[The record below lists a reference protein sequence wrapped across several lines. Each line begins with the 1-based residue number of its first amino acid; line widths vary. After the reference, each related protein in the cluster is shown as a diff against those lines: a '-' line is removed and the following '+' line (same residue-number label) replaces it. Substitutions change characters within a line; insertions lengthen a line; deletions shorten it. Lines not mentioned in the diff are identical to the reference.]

1 MVWGLFPADS
11 LSGEEKYY
19 IFSKG
24 TYKVGR
30 KGCDIIISKDKG
42 VSRIHAK
49 IVVAAMTNASP
60 LAIKSSTSSAK
71 VLIRDCSKYGTFVN
85 KNLGSQEKVHE
96 FPNKEATLKDGD
108 MVSFGT
114 GNATYRFCFVPLVFY
129 VVCTDSRSSFRS
141 LEEKVSSI
149 GGLVTENFR
158 DCTHVLVDQSMQFE
172 ESLLDAVV
180 AKKHFVL
187 SSWLEYLA
195 GKNVLNEIPSY
206 TSHLPTI
213 VAEGVSVKIAE
224 PKTRDTCLGGYTFL
238 LEPLQMYKF
247 GDRLQMLLG
256 VGGAKILSANE
267 FHFNSQALEFEN
279 NRVVYVMP
287 RRTVD
292 SRSSKVSLLFQ
303 VNELDLVCAVLS
315 AHLDTSS
322 LISPSVIVSSSCSTD
337 ETVVA
342 DSEAEDETAT
352 SMHAASPVHLEKPTV
367 PNHSGKASRNG
378 VVADSEND
386 LAVSNK
392 YSCDDIVVRSDR
404 TATSKRATSPVHL
417 EKLTMT
423 EDSKKASTDFVVVQS
438 ENDYAMSNKYICN
451 DILIKSD
458 RTDESAEGSSDIIYS
473 QNLIARRPTLSAMSS
488 ADSSGV
494 NFKRF
499 KKKNTPSGN
508 SFTNL
513 VPFSKFPYKESDY
526 RNEQLEESVREE
538 KKRKQME
545 AMAEDLFNTDK
556 GRKRGV
562 VGSLRGL
569 LMRS

>member
-30 KGCDIIISKDKG
+30 KGCDIIINKDKG
-42 VSRIHAK
+42 VSRIHAE
-49 IVVAAMTNASP
+49 IAVAAMTNASP
-60 LAIKSSTSSAK
+60 LAIESSASSAK
-71 VLIRDCSKYGTFVN
+71 VLIRDCSKYGTFIN
-85 KNLGSQEKVHE
+85 RHLGSQQKAHE
-96 FPNKEATLKDGD
+96 FPNKEVTLKDGD
-108 MVSFGT
+108 VVSFGT

-129 VVCTDSRSSFRS
+129 VVCSDSPSSFRS
-141 LEEKVSSI
+141 LEEKVSTI
-149 GGLVTENFR
+149 GGLVTENCR
-158 DCTHVLVDQSMQFE
+158 DCTHVLVDQLLQVE
-172 ESLLDAVV
+172 DSLLDAVV
-180 AKKHFVL
+180 AKKHLVL

-213 VAEGVSVKIAE
+213 VAEGVSVKVAE

-238 LEPLQMYKF
+238 LEEIQMYKF

-256 VGGAKILSANE
+256 IAGAKILLANE
-267 FHFNSQALEFEN
+267 FHFNSQASEFEN
-279 NRVVYVMP
+279 DRVVYVMP

-292 SRSSKVSLLFQ
+292 SRSSKVSLLFR

-315 AHLDTSS
+315 AHLDASS

-342 DSEAEDETAT
+342 DSEAEDGTAT
-352 SMHAASPVHLEKPTV
+352 SMRAASPVHLENHTV
-367 PNHSGKASRNG
+367 PNNSGKASRNG

-386 LAVSNK
+386 HAMSNK
-392 YSCDDIVVRSDR
+392 YSCDDIMVRSDR
-404 TATSKRATSPVHL
+404 TASSMLATSPVRL
-417 EKLTMT
+417 EELTMPK
-423 EDSKKASTDFVVVQS
+423 DSGKASTNWVVAQS
-438 ENDYAMSNKYICN
+438 ENDHAMSNKHICD

-458 RTDESAEGSSDIIYS
+458 RIDESAEGSSDIIYS
-473 QNLIARRPTLSAMSS
+473 QDLIVRRTTLPTMSS
-488 ADSSGV
+488 GDGSGV

-499 KKKNTPSGN
+499 RKKNTVSGN

-545 AMAEDLFNTDK
+545 AMAEDLFNNDK
-556 GRKRGV
+556 GRRRGAA
-562 VGSLRGL
+562 GSLRGL

>member
-30 KGCDIIISKDKG
+30 KGCDIIINKDKG
-42 VSRIHAK
+42 VSRIHAE
-49 IVVAAMTNASP
+49 ITVAAMTDASP
-60 LAIKSSTSSAK
+60 LAVASSASSAK
-71 VLIRDCSKYGTFVN
+71 VLIRDCSKYGTFIN
-85 KNLGSQEKVHE
+85 KNLGSPEKVHE
-96 FPNKEATLKDGD
+96 FPNKQATLKDCD

-129 VVCTDSRSSFRS
+129 VVCSESPSSFRF

-149 GGLVTENFR
+149 G
-158 DCTHVLVDQSMQFE
+158 
-172 ESLLDAVV
+172 
-180 AKKHFVL
+180 
-187 SSWLEYLA
+187 
-195 GKNVLNEIPSY
+195 KNILNEIPSY

-213 VAEGVSVKIAE
+213 VAEGVSVKVAE
-224 PKTRDTCLGGYTFL
+224 PKARETCLGGYTFL
-238 LEPLQMYKF
+238 LEPMQMYKF
-247 GDRLQMLLG
+247 GDKLQMLLG
-256 VGGAKILSANE
+256 VAGAKILSANE
-267 FHFNSQALEFEN
+267 FHFSSQALEFEN

-292 SRSSKVSLLFQ
+292 SRSSKVSLLFR

-352 SMHAASPVHLEKPTV
+352 SMRLASPVHLEKHTV
-367 PNHSGKASRNG
+367 PDDSGKASRNG

-386 LAVSNK
+386 HAMSNK
-392 YSCDDIVVRSDR
+392 YHCDDIVVRSER
-404 TATSKRATSPVHL
+404 TSTSTHATSPVNL
-417 EKLTMT
+417 EKLTMPK
-423 EDSKKASTDFVVVQS
+423 DSGKASTNCVAAES
-438 ENDYAMSNKYICN
+438 ENDRAMNNKYICD

-473 QNLIARRPTLSAMSS
+473 QDLIVRRTTLPATSS
-488 ADSSGV
+488 VDGSGV

-499 KKKNTPSGN
+499 RKKNTPSGN

-545 AMAEDLFNTDK
+545 AMAEDLFNNDK
-556 GRKRGV
+556 GRKRGAA
-562 VGSLRGL
+562 GSLRRL
-569 LMRS
+569 LTRS

>member
-19 IFSKG
+19 VFSKG

-30 KGCDIIISKDKG
+30 KGCDIIINKDKG
-42 VSRIHAK
+42 VSRIHAE
-49 IVVAAMTNASP
+49 ITVAAMTNTSP
-60 LAIKSSTSSAK
+60 LAIESSASSAK
-71 VLIRDCSKYGTFVN
+71 VLIRDCSKYGTFIN
-85 KNLGSQEKVHE
+85 KHLGSPEKVHE
-96 FPNKEATLKDGD
+96 FPNKEATLKDCD

-114 GNATYRFCFVPLVFY
+114 GNAIYRFCFVPLVFY
-129 VVCTDSRSSFRS
+129 VVCSESPSSFHF

-149 GGLVTENFR
+149 GGLVTENCR
-158 DCTHVLVDQSMQFE
+158 DCTHVLVDHFIQVE

-195 GKNVLNEIPSY
+195 EKKVLNEIPSY

-213 VAEGVSVKIAE
+213 VAEGASVKVAE
-224 PKTRDTCLGGYTFL
+224 PKTRETCLGGYTFL
-238 LEPLQMYKF
+238 LEPTQMYKF

-256 VGGAKILSANE
+256 VAGAKIISVNE
-267 FHFNSQALEFEN
+267 FHFSSQASEFEN
-279 NRVVYVMP
+279 KQVVYVMP

-292 SRSSKVSLLFQ
+292 SRSSKVSLLFR

-315 AHLDTSS
+315 GHLDTSS
-322 LISPSVIVSSSCSTD
+322 LISPAVIVSSSCSTD

-342 DSEAEDETAT
+342 DSEADDETAT
-352 SMHAASPVHLEKPTV
+352 SMHVASPVHLEKHAV
-367 PNHSGKASRNG
+367 LNHSGKASPNG

-386 LAVSNK
+386 DAVGNK
-392 YSCDDIVVRSDR
+392 YSCDDIVAKCDR
-404 TATSKRATSPVHL
+404 TATSMHPTSPVHL
-417 EKLTMT
+417 EKPTMPK
-423 EDSKKASTDFVVVQS
+423 DSGKASRNCVVAVS
-438 ENDYAMSNKYICN
+438 EDDHAMRECINNNIV
-451 DILIKSD
+451 IKSD

-473 QNLIARRPTLSAMSS
+473 QDLIVRRTTLPAISS
-488 ADSSGV
+488 VDGSGV
-494 NFKRF
+494 NFKCFR
-499 KKKNTPSGN
+499 KKNTPSGN
-508 SFTNL
+508 SFDNL

-526 RNEQLEESVREE
+526 GNEQLEESVREE

-545 AMAEDLFNTDK
+545 AMAEDLFNNDK

-562 VGSLRGL
+562 AGSLRRL
-569 LMRS
+569 LTHS

>member
-30 KGCDIIISKDKG
+30 KGCDIIINKDKG
-42 VSRIHAK
+42 VSRIHAE
-49 IVVAAMTNASP
+49 ITVAAMTDASP
-60 LAIKSSTSSAK
+60 LAVASSASSAK
-71 VLIRDCSKYGTFVN
+71 VLIRDCSKYGTFIN
-85 KNLGSQEKVHE
+85 KNLGSPEKVHE
-96 FPNKEATLKDGD
+96 FPNKQATLKDCD

-129 VVCTDSRSSFRS
+129 VVCSESPSSFRF

-149 GGLVTENFR
+149 GGLVTENCR
-158 DCTHVLVDQSMQFE
+158 ECTHVLVDQFMQVE
-172 ESLLDAVV
+172 ASLLDAVV

-187 SSWLEYLA
+187 SSWLEY
-195 GKNVLNEIPSY
+195 
-206 TSHLPTI
+206 
-213 VAEGVSVKIAE
+213 
-224 PKTRDTCLGGYTFL
+224 
-238 LEPLQMYKF
+238 KF
-247 GDRLQMLLG
+247 GDKLQMLLG
-256 VGGAKILSANE
+256 VAGAKILSANE
-267 FHFNSQALEFEN
+267 FHFSSQALEFEN

-292 SRSSKVSLLFQ
+292 SRSSKVSLLFR

-352 SMHAASPVHLEKPTV
+352 SMRLASPVHLEKHTV
-367 PNHSGKASRNG
+367 PDDSGKASRNG

-386 LAVSNK
+386 HAMSNK
-392 YSCDDIVVRSDR
+392 YHCDDIVVRSER
-404 TATSKRATSPVHL
+404 TSTSTHATSPVNL
-417 EKLTMT
+417 EKLTMPK
-423 EDSKKASTDFVVVQS
+423 DSGKASTNCVAAES
-438 ENDYAMSNKYICN
+438 ENDRAMNNKYICD

-473 QNLIARRPTLSAMSS
+473 QDLIVRRTTLPATSS
-488 ADSSGV
+488 VDGSGV

-499 KKKNTPSGN
+499 RKKNTPSGN

-545 AMAEDLFNTDK
+545 AMAEDLFNNDK
-556 GRKRGV
+556 GRKRGAA
-562 VGSLRGL
+562 GSLRRL
-569 LMRS
+569 LTRS

>member
-30 KGCDIIISKDKG
+30 KGCDIIINKDKG
-42 VSRIHAK
+42 VSRIHAE
-49 IVVAAMTNASP
+49 ITVAAMTDASP
-60 LAIKSSTSSAK
+60 LAVASSASSAK
-71 VLIRDCSKYGTFVN
+71 VLIRDCSKYGTFIN
-85 KNLGSQEKVHE
+85 KNLGSPEKVHE
-96 FPNKEATLKDGD
+96 FPNKQATLKDCD

-129 VVCTDSRSSFRS
+129 VVCSESPSSFRF

-149 GGLVTENFR
+149 GGLVTENCR
-158 DCTHVLVDQSMQFE
+158 ECTHVLVDQFMQVE
-172 ESLLDAVV
+172 ASLLDAVV

-195 GKNVLNEIPSY
+195 GKNILNEIPSY

-213 VAEGVSVKIAE
+213 VAEGVSVKVAE
-224 PKTRDTCLGGYTFL
+224 PKARETCLGGYTFL
-238 LEPLQMYKF
+238 LEPMQMYKF
-247 GDRLQMLLG
+247 GDKLQMLLG
-256 VGGAKILSANE
+256 VAGAKILSANE
-267 FHFNSQALEFEN
+267 FHFSSQALEFEN

-292 SRSSKVSLLFQ
+292 SRSSKVSLLFR

-352 SMHAASPVHLEKPTV
+352 SMRLASPVHLEKHTV
-367 PNHSGKASRNG
+367 PDDSGKASRNG

-386 LAVSNK
+386 HAMSNK
-392 YSCDDIVVRSDR
+392 YHCDDIVVRSER
-404 TATSKRATSPVHL
+404 TSTSTHATSPVNL
-417 EKLTMT
+417 EKLTMPK
-423 EDSKKASTDFVVVQS
+423 DSGKASTNCVAAES
-438 ENDYAMSNKYICN
+438 ENDRAMNNKYICD

-473 QNLIARRPTLSAMSS
+473 QDLIVRRTTLPATSS
-488 ADSSGV
+488 VDGSGV

-499 KKKNTPSGN
+499 
-508 SFTNL
+508 
-513 VPFSKFPYKESDY
+513 
-526 RNEQLEESVREE
+526 
-538 KKRKQME
+538 RKQV
-545 AMAEDLFNTDK
+545 A
-556 GRKRGV
+556 
-562 VGSLRGL
+562 S
-569 LMRS
+569 